1 MEHWQVVSI
10 GLTVYDAIAMILA
23 FFMALWF
30 RFDCRYTMIPKEYL
44 NFYFKFILIY
54 AVISIFVFR
63 KMRLYNSIWRFA
75 SYSELLRTVVATGI
89 TFVIHC
95 VGMNVFFGK
104 MPLSYYVF
112 GIMIQFVLT
121 LGVRF
126 SYRFVLLERSRQRK
140 AEEIAKAKKVLLIG
154 AGKAGQ
160 MILRD
165 IKTAKELEDI
175 VCCIIDDNPNKW
187 GRYIEGVPVVG
198 GRDDILSCVER
209 FKIEKIVVAIPSATA
224 QEKRDILNICKE
236 TGCELKNLPGI
247 YQFLTGEVRVSALK
261 DVAVEGSSGT

>member
-1 MEHWQVVSI
+1 MYFREDATFLLCI
-10 GLTVYDAIAMILA
+10 RNYDSVCADAGSA
-23 FFMALWF
+23 
-30 RFDCRYTMIPKEYL
+30 
-44 NFYFKFILIY
+44 
-54 AVISIFVFR
+54 
-63 KMRLYNSIWRFA
+63 
-75 SYSELLRTVVATGI
+75 
-89 TFVIHC
+89 
-95 VGMNVFFGK
+95 
-104 MPLSYYVF
+104 
-112 GIMIQFVLT
+112 
-121 LGVRF
+121 F

-261 DVAVEGSSGT
+261 DVAVEDLLGRDPIKVNMQEINAFIQDKRSW